1 ACEKGRRW
9 STALILLDQMHGR
22 TAPDDVSYAAVLTA
36 LSQSF
41 GSWRLVLHLLHR
53 MTQASIRCSV
63 PVRIAAI
70 SAVAKSTHWQRLA
83 LPEGAAKGA
92 AAAQLLPEAQRQRL
106 SLPATA
112 LLEDLNMDMAASLS
126 RHFRT

>member
-70 SAVAKSTHWQRLA
+70 SAVAKSTQLG
-83 LPEGAAKGA
+83 EGWFVHRFVWS
-92 AAAQLLPEAQRQRL
+92 E
-106 SLPATA
+106 
-112 LLEDLNMDMAASLS
+112 
-126 RHFRT
+126 